1 MIRDVVRQ
9 KMIAAMKNKDK
20 RTKDVYA
27 SLLDEIQK
35 EEKSRQSV
43 NNPNPSLTDA
53 DEVAVCQK
61 VVKSIKAG
69 LDKTLSEAEKNGIKM
84 EKLSAYIEDCNFK
97 IGLYSEFLPEE
108 MSEEQI
114 RAVILET
121 ANELGGSVNKGM
133 LMKNLMPKVKGKADG
148 KLVSTLVERYL
159 KGVNGQV

>member
-27 SLLDEIQK
+27 YLLDEIQK
-35 EEKSRQSV
+35 EEKSRQNA
-43 NNPNPSLTDA
+43 NNPNPALTDA
-53 DEVAVCQK
+53 DEIAVCQK
-61 VVKSIKAG
+61 VVKAIKSG
-69 LDKTLSEAEKNGIKM
+69 VDKTLAEAKKNGVKM
-84 EKLSAYIEDCNFK
+84 DDLKDYIEDCEFK
-97 IGLYSEFLPEE
+97 IKLYSEFLPEE

-121 ANELGGSVNKGM
+121 ANELGGSINKGM

-148 KLVSTLVERYL
+148 KLVSALVERYL
-159 KGVNGQV
+159 KSKI